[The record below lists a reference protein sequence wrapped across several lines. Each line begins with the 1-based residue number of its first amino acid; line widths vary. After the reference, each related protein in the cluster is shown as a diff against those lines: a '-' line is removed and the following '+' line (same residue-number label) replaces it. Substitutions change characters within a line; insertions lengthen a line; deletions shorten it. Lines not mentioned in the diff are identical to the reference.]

1 MDKIIIYPAEELG
14 FPLYEAP
21 MSKQAK
27 IVRQLMGEYYIELP
41 FNTIQ
46 PIPFTAGCYIKY
58 NGFEFFLKKDAF
70 PEPIAGVDGYKYVLK
85 FYAPQHHLERCMCK
99 WNVGSN
105 SEVTFTLTTT
115 LDEFAKLLV
124 NNMSAFQNATNAGF
138 RWSYAKSNRIDTRE
152 VTFDGIS
159 CWEAMQRIAEA
170 FGVEWWVNEVD
181 IVTGDNELQINFGKL
196 AEGPYEEIREGE
208 VVTRF
213 PASKR
218 GEDENYGTR
227 FYIYGGAKNIPDD
240 YYENVTGGVTNHISE
255 KRLHLPDGKEYID
268 VLNGDIVDT
277 LPNGR
282 IIERVIFLDD
292 VFPHNTSTISAIEE
306 REEEVIEGRK
316 DKIYSISS
324 VDSGFTGAD
333 EEVLSSLGITFTSGA
348 LSGSSFDVR
357 WNKPFEHKF
366 HIQPKVEGT
375 GGSEQMVIPNEF
387 LRPEVGDTF
396 VLTGIKLP
404 QEKVT
409 EAENELETQGVAKA
423 KEYGSD
429 TNVYDC
435 KTDPVYCQNNK
446 KNYRLGTRVKLIG
459 GAFGEEGRQSR
470 IQGFE
475 KALWNEYDAIY
486 NVGDNTA
493 YSRVKAVAK
502 SYANNSGRIVRQETT
517 RWENRA
523 KALALSAG
531 NADVTNQVKVLIG
544 NDPFMSAREIAEDV
558 VAKDVSSKLNPLEE
572 RVSTIEGDDNGK
584 SMRAVALEVL
594 GDVNIEGYLSAFIT
608 QINSNT
614 AKIETLVGSDKN
626 TSARA
631 IANDAISKKTTTL
644 EDAATSQDD
653 DGLVT
658 AKDAVTYFASKSYV
672 NRDVN
677 RIDGEIAGIE
687 ASMSDLEEDIAGI
700 RATAN
705 DALNKANE
713 VDTKTR
719 IAFVTF
725 TEMPRE

>member
-1 MDKIIIYPAEELG
+1 
-14 FPLYEAP
+14 

-41 FNTIQ
+41 FGTSL

-58 NGFEFFLKKDAF
+58 NDFEFFLKKDAF

-85 FYAPQHHLERCMCK
+85 FYAPQHHLERCMLK

-105 SEVTFTLTTT
+105 VEVTFTLTTT
-115 LDEFAKLLV
+115 LDGFAKLLAD
-124 NNMSAFQNATNAGF
+124 NMSKFQNATNAGF
-138 RWSYAKSNRIDTRE
+138 RWSYAKSNLKDTRE

-159 CWEAMQRIAEA
+159 CWDAMLRIAEA
-170 FGVEWWVNEVD
+170 FGVECWVNEVD
-181 IVTGDNELQINFGKL
+181 IVTGVNELQINFGKL
-196 AEGPYEEIREGE
+196 AEGAYEEFREGE

-227 FYIYGGAKNIPDD
+227 FYIYGSAKNIPNDD
-240 YYENVTGGVTNHISE
+240 YENVTGGVTNHISE
-255 KRLHLPDGKEYID
+255 KRLHLPGGKEYID
-268 VLNGDIVDT
+268 VLNGEIVDT

-282 IIERVIFLDD
+282 IIERVIILED
-292 VFPHNTSTISAIEE
+292 VFPRNTSTISAIEE

-316 DKIYSISS
+316 DKTYSISS
-324 VDSGFTGAD
+324 VDSGFSGAD
-333 EEVLSSLGITFTSGA
+333 EDVLSSLGITFTSGA

-357 WNKPFEHKF
+357 WNKPFEDKF
-366 HIQPKVEGT
+366 HIKPKVEGT

-404 QEKVT
+404 QDKVT
-409 EAENELETQGVAKA
+409 EAEDELETQGVVKA

-435 KTDPVYCQNNK
+435 KTDPVYCQQNK
-446 KNYRLGTRVKLIG
+446 KNYRVGQRVKLMG
-459 GAFGEEGRQSR
+459 GAFGEEGRMSR

-486 NVGDNTA
+486 NVGDNSA
-493 YSRVKAVAK
+493 YSRAKAIAK
-502 SYANNSGRIVRQETT
+502 GYANNSGRIVRQETT

-523 KALALSAG
+523 KAMALSAS

-544 NDPFMSAREIAEDV
+544 NDPLMSARD
-558 VAKDVSSKLNPLEE
+558 
-572 RVSTIEGDDNGK
+572 
-584 SMRAVALEVL
+584 
-594 GDVNIEGYLSAFIT
+594 
-608 QINSNT
+608 
-614 AKIETLVGSDKN
+614 
-626 TSARA
+626 

-644 EDAATSQDD
+644 EDANTSQDD

-658 AKDAVTYFASKSYV
+658 AKDAVQYINQKVSS
-672 NRDVN
+672 
-677 RIDGEIAGIE
+677 I
-687 ASMSDLEEDIAGI
+687 
-700 RATAN
+700 
-705 DALNKANE
+705 
-713 VDTKTR
+713 DTKTR

>member
-1 MDKIIIYPAEELG
+1 MDKIIIFTAEGDL
-14 FPLYEAP
+14 LYEAP
-21 MSKQAK
+21 MSKQAR

-41 FNTIQ
+41 FNTTL

-70 PEPIAGVDGYKYVLK
+70 PEPIVGVDGYKYVLK
-85 FYAPQHHLERCMCK
+85 FYAPQHHLERCMLK
-99 WNVGSN
+99 WDVGSN
-105 SEVTFTLTTT
+105 KEVTFTLTTT

-138 RWSYAKSNRIDTRE
+138 RWTYAKSNRIDTRE

-181 IVTGDNELQINFGKL
+181 IVTGDNEFQINFGKL

-240 YYENVTGGVTNHISE
+240 YYKNVTGGVTNHISE

-268 VLNGDIVDT
+268 VLNGEIVDT

-324 VDSGFTGAD
+324 VDSEFEGTD

-357 WNKPFEHKF
+357 WNKPFEQKF

-375 GGSEQMVIPNEF
+375 GGSEQMVIPNEN
-387 LRPEVGDTF
+387 LSPEVGDTF

-404 QEKVT
+404 QDMVML
-409 EAENELETQGVAKA
+409 AESKLEMLGVAKA

-486 NVGDNTA
+486 NVGDNSA
-493 YSRVKAVAK
+493 YSRVKAIAK
-502 SYANNSGRIVRQETT
+502 GYANDSGRIVREESTKWQNKMNVTIQS
-517 RWENRA
+517 A
-523 KALALSAG
+523 AG
-531 NADVTNQVKVLIG
+531 NADITNKVNTLIG
-544 NDPFMSAREIAEDV
+544 GDTWKSAREIA
-558 VAKDVSSKLNPLEE
+558 
-572 RVSTIEGDDNGK
+572 T
-584 SMRAVALEVL
+584 EVL
-594 GDVNIEGYLSAFIT
+594 AGASTGGDIDLGLYLSKTEAEATYATKESLTANKNEVYKKIDTDIVRVEGYA
-608 QINSNT
+608 
-614 AKIETLVGSDKN
+614 EEV
-626 TSARA
+626 
-631 IANDAISKKTTTL
+631 ANDAEANAKAHAETYADNKVRAAKSDLTQYIDDEILSAVTDLDNQL
-644 EDAATSQDD
+644 EDKINA
-653 DGLVT
+653 
-658 AKDAVTYFASKSYV
+658 
-672 NRDVN
+672 
-677 RIDGEIAGIE
+677 
-687 ASMSDLEEDIAGI
+687 
-700 RATAN
+700 
-705 DALNKANE
+705 
-713 VDTKTR
+713 VDTKIR

-725 TEMPRE
+725 TSQPRE

>member
-41 FNTIQ
+41 FNTSQ

-58 NGFEFFLKKDAF
+58 NDFEFFLKKDAF

-115 LDEFAKLLV
+115 LDEFAKLLAD
-124 NNMSAFQNATNAGF
+124 NMSKFQNATNAGF
-138 RWSYAKSNRIDTRE
+138 RWSYATSNRKDTRE
-152 VTFDGIS
+152 VTFDGVS
-159 CWEAMQRIAEA
+159 CWDAMQRIAEA
-170 FGVEWWVNEVD
+170 FGVECWVNEVD
-181 IVTGDNELQINFGKL
+181 IVTGGNELQINFGKL
-196 AEGPYEEIREGE
+196 AEGAYEEFREGE

-227 FYIYGGAKNIPDD
+227 FYIYGSAKNIPDD

-268 VLNGDIVDT
+268 VLNGEVVDT

-282 IIERVIFLDD
+282 IIERVIILED
-292 VFPHNTSTISAIEE
+292 VFPRNTSTISAIEE

-324 VDSGFTGAD
+324 VDSGFSGKD
-333 EEVLSSLGITFTSGA
+333 EDVLSSLGITFTSGA

-357 WNKPFEHKF
+357 WNKPFEDKF

-375 GGSEQMVIPNEF
+375 GGSEQMVIPNED
-387 LRPEVGDTF
+387 LSPEVGDTF

-404 QEKVT
+404 KDKVT
-409 EAENELETQGVAKA
+409 KAEGELEELGVAKA

-446 KNYRLGTRVKLIG
+446 KNYRVGQRVKLMG
-459 GAFGEEGRQSR
+459 DAFGEEGRMSR

-475 KALWNEYDAIY
+475 KALWNEYDATYTI
-486 NVGDNTA
+486 GDNNT
-493 YSRVKAVAK
+493 YSRAKAIAK
-502 SYANNSGRIVRQETT
+502 GYANNSGRIVLQETT

-523 KALALSAG
+523 KALSAG
-531 NADVTNQVKVLIG
+531 NADVTNQVKTLIG
-544 NDPFMSAREIAEDV
+544 NDPLKSARE
-558 VAKDVSSKLNPLEE
+558 
-572 RVSTIEGDDNGK
+572 
-584 SMRAVALEVL
+584 
-594 GDVNIEGYLSAFIT
+594 
-608 QINSNT
+608 
-614 AKIETLVGSDKN
+614 
-626 TSARA
+626 

-644 EDAATSQDD
+644 EDANTSQED

-658 AKDAVTYFASKSYV
+658 AKDAIDYFGGKITDAISEEVTRADKFYAPQS
-672 NRDVN
+672 DVF
-677 RIDGEIAGIE
+677 IIGGKIAGIE
-687 ASMSDLEEDIAGI
+687 ENISDLEDNIVGI

>member
-1 MDKIIIYPAEELG
+1 MDKIDIFTAEELG
-14 FPLYEAP
+14 MPLYNAP

-41 FNTIQ
+41 FNTSQ

-85 FYAPQHHLERCMCK
+85 FYAPQHHLERCMLK

-105 SEVTFTLTTT
+105 KEVTFTLTTT

-124 NNMSAFQNATNAGF
+124 DNMSAFQNATNAGF
-138 RWSYAKSNRIDTRE
+138 RWTYAHSNRKDTRE

-159 CWEAMQRIAEA
+159 CWEAMLRIAEA
-170 FGVEWWVNEVD
+170 FGVECWVKEVD
-181 IVTGDNELQINFGKL
+181 IITGGDELQINFGKL
-196 AEGPYEEIREGE
+196 AEGDYEEFREGE

-227 FYIYGGAKNIPDD
+227 FYIYGSAKNIPDD

-268 VLNGDIVDT
+268 VLNGEVVDT

-282 IIERVIFLDD
+282 IIERVIILED
-292 VFPHNTSTISAIEE
+292 VFPRNTSTISAVVE

-324 VDSGFTGAD
+324 VDSGFSGKD
-333 EEVLSSLGITFTSGA
+333 EDVLSSLGITFTSGA

-357 WNKPFEHKF
+357 WNKPFEQKF

-375 GGSEQMVIPNEF
+375 GGSEQMVIPNEY

-396 VLTGIKLP
+396 VLTGIKLSK
-404 QEKVT
+404 EKVT
-409 EAENELETQGVAKA
+409 DAEGELEELGVAKA

-435 KTDPVYCQNNK
+435 KTDPVYCQQNK
-446 KNYRLGTRVKLIG
+446 KNYRVGQRVKLMG
-459 GAFGEEGRQSR
+459 DAFGEEGRMSR

-475 KALWNEYDAIY
+475 KALWNEYDATYTI
-486 NVGDNTA
+486 GDNNT
-493 YSRVKAVAK
+493 YSRAKAIAK
-502 SYANNSGRIVRQETT
+502 GYANNSGRIVRQETT

-523 KALALSAG
+523 KAMALSAS
-531 NADVTNQVKVLIG
+531 NADVTNQVKALIG
-544 NDPFMSAREIAEDV
+544 DDPFMSAREIAEDV
-558 VAKDVSSKLNPLEE
+558 VRENVTL
-572 RVSTIEGDDNGK
+572 I
-584 SMRAVALEVL
+584 
-594 GDVNIEGYLSAFIT
+594 
-608 QINSNT
+608 INT
-614 AKIETLVGSDKN
+614 PV
-626 TSARA
+626 
-631 IANDAISKKTTTL
+631 
-644 EDAATSQDD
+644 
-653 DGLVT
+653 
-658 AKDAVTYFASKSYV
+658 
-672 NRDVN
+672 
-677 RIDGEIAGIE
+677 
-687 ASMSDLEEDIAGI
+687 
-700 RATAN
+700 
-705 DALNKANE
+705 
-713 VDTKTR
+713 
-719 IAFVTF
+719 
-725 TEMPRE
+725 